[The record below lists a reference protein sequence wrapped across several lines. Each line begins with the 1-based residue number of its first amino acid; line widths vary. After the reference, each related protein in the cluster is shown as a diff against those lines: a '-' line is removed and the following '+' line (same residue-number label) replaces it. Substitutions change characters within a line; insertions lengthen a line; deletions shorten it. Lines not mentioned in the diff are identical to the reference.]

1 MKIRGITEE
10 QKKKLDEAQ
19 RLLTEV
25 HIEMSR
31 EEDKLQKDE
40 RSGNWKLLYRIRC
53 DFRRAMWS
61 LWSD

>member
-25 HIEMSR
+25 QIEMSR
-31 EEDKLQKDE
+31 EEDKLPKHE
-40 RSGNWKLLYRIRC
+40 RNGNWKLLYRVRC
-53 DFRRAMWS
+53 DFGRAMWS
-61 LWSD
+61 D